1 MAVHNLG
8 ENIKT
13 GLALEPIGDDGAQN
27 GVVIDRKGFYGA
39 VFTTVVGLATGS
51 PSAQTV
57 DSKIQESD
65 ANDGSGMTDVS
76 GATMTQIAADSLGG
90 EINVDLNSLKRYIRV
105 VTTVALTGG
114 TTPKLPVGVTYTLGL
129 PNVGGV

>member
-13 GLALEPIGDDGAQN
+13 GLALEPIADDGAQT

-57 DSKIQESD
+57 DTKIQECDTSG
-65 ANDGSGMTDVS
+65 GSYTDIS
-76 GATMTQIAADSLGG
+76 GATMTQITADSLGG
-90 EINVDLNSLKRYIRV
+90 EINLDLNSIKRYIKV

-114 TTPKLPVGVTYTLGL
+114 STPKLPVGVTYVLGL